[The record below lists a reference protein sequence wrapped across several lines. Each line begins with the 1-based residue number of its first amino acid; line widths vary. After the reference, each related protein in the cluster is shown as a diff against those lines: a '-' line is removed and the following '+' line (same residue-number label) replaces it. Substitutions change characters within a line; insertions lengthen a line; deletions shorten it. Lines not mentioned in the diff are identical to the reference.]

1 MKSLLKPAAGLVFAT
16 ALTCTGCSSDPSP
29 SQAAPTLPR
38 TPAPSTETSPD
49 TPDTPDAPDTPSQP
63 PPETPLP
70 GPAFAPYVSA
80 TAASGNESMGSASSY
95 NLAFVI
101 AGRGGCTPTWGKY
114 GIGKASVKSRISALK
129 SSGRSVRVS
138 FGGAS
143 GKELATTCKSVSK
156 LAGAY
161 ATALDAAGATEA
173 DFDIEGPPLSDSKS
187 VALRS
192 KAIALLQRQR
202 PDIRV
207 SFTLPVMPHGLNKDS
222 RAVLKSAKAGGVK
235 VSTVNIMTMNYGSS
249 YDDDMG
255 TYAIKAAKATHGQ
268 LKKIFGLSP
277 EAAWKGLALTPM
289 IGVNDVDNE
298 TFTVSDA
305 AQVRSF
311 AEKKDIAWVSMW
323 AAARDRQCARGKA
336 KPNVAQTDCSGVK
349 QEAGEFA
356 KAFSG

>member
-38 TPAPSTETSPD
+38 TPAPSTEAS
-49 TPDTPDAPDTPSQP
+49 PDTPSQS

-70 GPAFAPYVSA
+70 GPAYAPYVSA
-80 TAASGNESMGSASSY
+80 TAASDNESAGSPSAY

-101 AGRGGCTPTWGKY
+101 AGRGGCTPTWGQY
-114 GIGKASVKSRISALK
+114 GIDKASVKSRISALK
-129 SSGRSVRVS
+129 SSGGSVRVS

-161 ATALDAAGATEA
+161 AAALDAAGATEA
-173 DFDIEGPPLSDSKS
+173 DFDIEGDPLGDSKS

-192 KAIALLQRQR
+192 KAIALLQKQR
-202 PDIRV
+202 PEVRV

-222 RAVLKSAKAGGVK
+222 TALLKSADDNGVQ

-249 YDDDMG
+249 YDGDMG

-268 LKKIFGLSP
+268 LKKIFGLSS
-277 EAAWKGLALTPM
+277 EDAWNGLALTSM
-289 IGVNDVDNE
+289 IGVNDVDKE
-298 TFTVSDA
+298 TFTLSDA

-311 AEKKDIAWVSMW
+311 AEEKDVAWVSMW

-336 KPNVAQTDCSGVK
+336 KANVAQTDCSGIK
-349 QEAGEFA
+349 QRSGAFAEAFTG
-356 KAFSG
+356 

>member
-1 MKSLLKPAAGLVFAT
+1 MRSLLKPAAGLVFAT

-38 TPAPSTETSPD
+38 TPVPSTETSPD
-49 TPDTPDAPDTPSQP
+49 TPSQS
-63 PPETPLP
+63 PPERPLP
-70 GPAFAPYVSA
+70 SPAFVPYVSA
-80 TAASGNESMGSASSY
+80 TAASGNESAGSASAF

-101 AGRGGCTPTWGKY
+101 AGRGGCTPTWGA
-114 GIGKASVKSRISALK
+114 KAIDQPAVKSRISALK
-129 SSGRSVRVS
+129 SSGSSVRVS

-143 GKELATTCKSVSK
+143 GKELATTCKNASK
-156 LAGAY
+156 LADAY

-173 DFDIEGPPLSDSKS
+173 DFDIEGDPLGDSKS
-187 VALRS
+187 VAVRS

-202 PDIRV
+202 PEVRV

-222 RAVLKSAKAGGVK
+222 RAVLKSANDSDVQ
-235 VSTVNIMTMNYGSS
+235 VSAVNIMTMNYGSS
-249 YDDDMG
+249 YDGDMG

-268 LKKIFGLSP
+268 LKKIFGLSS
-277 EAAWKGLALTPM
+277 EDAWNGLALTSM

-298 TFTVSDA
+298 TFTLPDA

-311 AEKKDIAWVSMW
+311 AEEKDIAWVSMW

-336 KPNVAQTDCSGVK
+336 KANVAQTDCSGIK
-349 QEAGEFA
+349 QRSGAFA
-356 KAFSG
+356 EAFSG

>member
-1 MKSLLKPAAGLVFAT
+1 M
-16 ALTCTGCSSDPSP
+16 
-29 SQAAPTLPR
+29 
-38 TPAPSTETSPD
+38 
-49 TPDTPDAPDTPSQP
+49 
-63 PPETPLP
+63 
-70 GPAFAPYVSA
+70 
-80 TAASGNESMGSASSY
+80 
-95 NLAFVI
+95 
-101 AGRGGCTPTWGKY
+101 
-114 GIGKASVKSRISALK
+114 
-129 SSGRSVRVS
+129 RVS

-156 LAGAY
+156 LASAY

-192 KAIALLQRQR
+192 KAIALLQKQR
-202 PDIRV
+202 PEVRV

-222 RAVLKSAKAGGVK
+222 RAVLKSAKAGGVR

-249 YDDDMG
+249 FDDDMG

-268 LKKIFGLSP
+268 LKKIFGLSS

-298 TFTVSDA
+298 TFTLSDA

-311 AEKKDIAWVSMW
+311 AEEKDVAWVSMW

-336 KPNVAQTDCSGVK
+336 KANVARTDCSGIK
-349 QEAGEFA
+349 QRSGAFA
-356 KAFSG
+356 EAFSG

>member
-1 MKSLLKPAAGLVFAT
+1 MKSLLKPAVGLVFAT
-16 ALTCTGCSSDPSP
+16 ALTCSGCSSDPSP
-29 SQAAPTLPR
+29 SQAAPALPR
-38 TPAPSTETSPD
+38 TPASPTESSPEPPSKP
-49 TPDTPDAPDTPSQP
+49 PSQS
-63 PPETPLP
+63 PPETSLP
-70 GPAFAPYVSA
+70 GPLPSPAYAPYVSA
-80 TAASGNESMGSASSY
+80 TSASGNESAGSPSTY

-114 GIGKASVKSRISALK
+114 GISKASVKSRISALK
-129 SSGRSVRVS
+129 SSGSSVRVS

-161 ATALDAAGATEA
+161 AAALDAAGATEA

-187 VALRS
+187 VAVRS
-192 KAIALLQRQR
+192 KAIALLQKQR
-202 PDIRV
+202 PEVRV

-222 RAVLKSAKAGGVK
+222 LAVLKSAKTGGVR

-255 TYAIKAAKATHGQ
+255 TYAIKAAKATHKQ
-268 LKKIFGLSP
+268 LKKVFGLSP
-277 EAAWKGLALTPM
+277 EAAWKALALTSM

-298 TFTVSDA
+298 TFTLSDA

-311 AEKKDIAWVSMW
+311 AEEKDVAWVSMW

-336 KPNVAQTDCSGVK
+336 KANVAQTDCSGIK
-349 QEAGEFA
+349 QRSGAFA
-356 KAFSG
+356 EAFSG